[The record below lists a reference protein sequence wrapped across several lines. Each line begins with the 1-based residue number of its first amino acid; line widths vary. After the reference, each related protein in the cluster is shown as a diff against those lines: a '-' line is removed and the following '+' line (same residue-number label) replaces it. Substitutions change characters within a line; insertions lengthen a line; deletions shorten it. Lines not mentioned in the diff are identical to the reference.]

1 MNAVLSDVLVLDLSR
16 VLAGPYC
23 TMMLGD
29 LGATVIKIERPDGG
43 DDTRGFGPPYVG
55 GESTYYLGLN
65 RNKYSVTLDFNTPA
79 DKEQLLKLARKAT
92 VLVENFRPGTL
103 AHKGLGYEDLHA
115 LNPGLIYCSIS
126 GFGQTGP
133 KASYPGYD
141 FIAQAMSGLMAI
153 TGEVNGPPM
162 PVGTP
167 VSDVTAGTYAF
178 MSILAALRVRDRTGQ
193 GQQIDISLFEAATS
207 LLANVASAY
216 LMTGQEAHRY
226 GNGHPSIVPYQ
237 VFRARNGNIAIAC
250 GNDHLYDTLCH
261 VLGRDDLIN
270 DERFATNA
278 ERTQH
283 RDELTA
289 ILQSLLLEHSVE
301 EWLTILHQTGIPC
314 GPINHVSDAFK
325 DEQHKARHFIWECE
339 HPTAGT
345 IHVLGSPMHLSE
357 TPPRLYKAPP
367 LLGEDNDQLKQWQE
381 ISAEEKEEP
390 LYERLIAEE

>member
-65 RNKYSVTLDFNTPA
+65 RNKYSITLDFNTPEG
-79 DKEQLLKLARKAT
+79 KEQLLKLARKAT

-103 AHKGLGYEDLHA
+103 VRKGLGYEELHA

-133 KASYPGYD
+133 KAADPGYD
-141 FIAQAMSGLMAI
+141 FIAQAMSGLMSV
-153 TGEVNGPPM
+153 TGDVDGPPL

-167 VSDVTAGTYAF
+167 VSDVTAGMYAF
-178 MSILAALRVRDRTGQ
+178 MSILAALRVRDQTGE

-226 GNGHPSIVPYQ
+226 GNGHASIVPYQ
-237 VFRARNGNIAIAC
+237 TFRTRNGNVAIAC

-270 DERFATNA
+270 DARFATNA

-283 RDELTA
+283 RDELVA
-289 ILQSLLLEHSVE
+289 ILQGLILERTTD
-301 EWLTILHQTGIPC
+301 EWLTILHKAGIPS
-314 GPINHVSDAFK
+314 GPINRVSEAFQDA
-325 DEQHKARHFIWECE
+325 QHQARHFIWEST

-345 IHVLGSPMHLSE
+345 IHLLGSPMHLSA
-357 TPPRLYKAPP
+357 TPPRLYKTPP
-367 LLGEDNDQLKQWQE
+367 LLGEDNALLQQLQE
-381 ISAEEKEEP
+381 TPDEEGEEP
-390 LYERLIAEE
+390 VNQYTNV